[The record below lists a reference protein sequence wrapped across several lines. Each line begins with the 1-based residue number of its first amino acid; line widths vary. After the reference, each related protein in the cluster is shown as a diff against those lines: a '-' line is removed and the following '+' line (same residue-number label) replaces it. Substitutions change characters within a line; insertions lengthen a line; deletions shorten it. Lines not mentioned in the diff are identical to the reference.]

1 MQGQNKIYHTL
12 DNMTKSNY
20 DIQKIEKLADKTYE
34 LMDAYRTG
42 LSWLLDYCDKNSLPY
57 PDLDKALSLIR
68 ISGLALDKTS
78 TESKHDKHYR
88 QGNRTCVKE
97 LLPYRLIFIDF
108 LAVTFG

>member
-42 LSWLLDYCDKNSLPY
+42 LSWLLDYCERNNYPY
-57 PDLDKALSLIR
+57 PDLEHALSLIR
-68 ISGLALDKTS
+68 ISGNFLETHQPRGNTDNTTDKE
-78 TESKHDKHYR
+78 TEPVSR
-88 QGNRTCVKE
+88 FCS
-97 LLPYRLIFIDF
+97 
-108 LAVTFG
+108 